1 MKKKKY
7 SEKEMKR
14 IERMRHSAAHVLA
27 SAVVEYF
34 GKESGVVKLG
44 IGPAIEDGFYYDFE
58 LPRKLTLEE
67 LPKIEKIMKKIKK
80 KAFKFENRMVKSEDA
95 VKMLEE
101 KGQSYKVEL
110 AKDLTDKE
118 LSFYKSGEFE
128 DLCRGPH
135 VEDTSKIGVFKLT
148 SIAGAYWREDE
159 SRPMLTRI
167 YGAAFP
173 SQEELDKYL
182 EWQEEVKKRDHRK
195 LNNELGLFMFSEYGP
210 GFAFRLPKGEK
221 LWQIMIGYWRKL
233 HEEAGYVEI
242 NTPIMLRKEL
252 WEQSGH
258 MKNYSDKMYLAKT
271 GDEESFSYA
280 IKPMNCPGGILVYKN
295 DLKSYKDLPLR
306 IGELGL
312 VHRYESSGEMH
323 GLMRVRQ
330 FTQDDA
336 HIFMMESQMKDEV
349 KKVLELTFRIYG
361 DYGLE
366 IDHIELST
374 RPEKSIG
381 NSEQWELAEKV
392 LEEVLVE
399 SKIDYEINLGDGAF
413 YGPKIDFHLND
424 SMGKTWQCGT
434 IQLDF
439 AQPENFDLEYV
450 SEEGDRKRP
459 IMIHRTIYG
468 GIERFIGIIIE
479 NFAGRFPM
487 WLNPVQIKVLPISSN
502 HNDYAKEIVKKLK
515 EEGLRVELDDR
526 DERVGLKVRDAQMER
541 VNYMLIIGDK
551 EVEAASIAVR
561 NREEEDLGMMEVE
574 DFIAKVRKEIED
586 KI

>member
-1 MKKKKY
+1 
-7 SEKEMKR
+7 
-14 IERMRHSAAHVLA
+14 MR
-27 SAVVEYF
+27 
-34 GKESGVVKLG
+34 
-44 IGPAIEDGFYYDFE
+44 
-58 LPRKLTLEE
+58 
-67 LPKIEKIMKKIKK
+67 KIKK
-80 KAFKFENRMVKSEDA
+80 EAYKFENRMVESKKAIKILKERD
-95 VKMLEE
+95 
-101 KGQSYKVEL
+101 QNYKAEL
-110 AKDLTDKE
+110 AEDFPDKE
-118 LSFYKSGEFE
+118 LSFYSSGDFE

-135 VEDTSKIGVFKLT
+135 VEDTSKIGAFKLT
-148 SIAGAYWREDE
+148 SIAGAYWRENED
-159 SRPMLTRI
+159 RPMLTRI

-173 SQEELDKYL
+173 TKEDLDDYL
-182 EWQEEVKKRDHRK
+182 KWQEEMKKRDHRK
-195 LNNELGLFMFSEYGP
+195 LNKELGLFMFSDYGP

-221 LWQIMIGYWRKL
+221 LWQIMIGYWREL

-258 MKNYSDKMYLAKT
+258 MKNYSDKMYFAKT
-271 GDEESFSYA
+271 GDDESSSYA

-295 DLKSYKDLPLR
+295 DLKSYRDLPLR
-306 IGELGL
+306 VGELGL

-336 HIFMMESQMKDEV
+336 HIYMMESQMKDEV
-349 KKVLELTFRIYG
+349 KKALELTFKIYK

-374 RPEKSIG
+374 RPEKFIG
-381 NSEQWELAEKV
+381 DVEKWKLAEKI
-392 LEEVLVE
+392 LEEVLEE
-399 SKIDYEINLGDGAF
+399 SEIDYKINAGDGAF

-450 SEEGDRKRP
+450 NEEGNRERP

-479 NFAGRFPM
+479 NFAGHFPL
-487 WLNPVQIKVLPISSN
+487 WLNPVQIKVLPITSK
-502 HNDYAKEIVKKLK
+502 HNDYSKELVKKLK
-515 EEGLRVELDDR
+515 EDGLRVELDDR
-526 DERVGLKVRDAQMER
+526 DERVGLKIRDAQMER

-551 EVEAASIAVR
+551 ELEAEKVAVR
-561 NREEEDLGMMEVE
+561 NRNEEDLGMMRVD
-574 DFIAKVRKEIED
+574 DFLDKVKKEIED
-586 KI
+586 KV